1 MINIYFGLIITKNK
15 KTNKIK
21 REITKITDSPYLA
34 AYFLDE
40 RIKKIKSNKNL
51 LIDYK
56 NLEEELISY
65 EFIEDLEVEEKIPY
79 NISFIEM
86 TEEYKE
92 DFKVTMLESGLNES
106 EIEELTDFENDG
118 YYDVEF
124 LDDLQFYKDQEESV
138 INSVIEDFLSD
149 KENKKIDFIEFCNSE
164 DYLMEIETFKNSK
177 RYSYYK
183 EDISNIIEEYEYEY
197 EEEEEEFEEESNDSI
212 DSDSLVSLYSA
223 QILNYT
229 QGKWKEQVNFLK
241 KLYERDDLFLTIVHT
256 NDSYGTFGNDNK
268 QYLLSFIKQEII
280 EALENNTF
288 DNKKFGFIM
297 TIRQFTNIMHK
308 PNIPV
313 KRVSMCYINN
323 DGIFPISKKDI
334 IIANSTCA
342 ITGKKIKKEEGVQFV
357 GFENMLGYLNI
368 K

>member
-56 NLEEELISY
+56 NIEEELISY
-65 EFIEDLEVEEKIPY
+65 EFIENLDFEEKIPY
-79 NISFIEM
+79 NISFVKM
-86 TEEYKE
+86 TEEYQENLKAS
-92 DFKVTMLESGLNES
+92 MLESGLNEF
-106 EIEELTDFENDG
+106 EIEELTNFENEG

-124 LDDLQFYKDQEESV
+124 LDDLQFYKNQEESV
-138 INSVIEDFLSD
+138 INSVIEDFLLD
-149 KENKKIDFIEFCNSE
+149 KENKKIDFIEFCNSD

-177 RYSYYK
+177 RYLHYK
-183 EDISNIIEEYEYEY
+183 EEIENLIEDEQYED
-197 EEEEEEFEEESNDSI
+197 EEFKEESGDSI

-229 QGKWKEQVNFLK
+229 QGIWKEQLNFFK

-288 DNKKFGFIM
+288 NSKKFGFVM

>member
-1 MINIYFGLIITKNK
+1 MIDIYFGLIITKNK

-40 RIKKIKSNKNL
+40 KIKKIKSNKNL

-65 EFIEDLEVEEKIPY
+65 EFIEDLDFEEKIPY
-79 NISFIEM
+79 NISFVEM
-86 TEEYKE
+86 TEDLKAS
-92 DFKVTMLESGLNES
+92 MLESGLNES
-106 EIEELTDFENDG
+106 EIEELTNFENEG

-124 LDDLQFYKDQEESV
+124 LEDLQFYKNQDESL
-138 INSVIEDFLSD
+138 INSVIEDFLLD

-177 RYSYYK
+177 RYLHYK
-183 EDISNIIEEYEYEY
+183 EDINNIIIEEY
-197 EEEEEEFEEESNDSI
+197 EEEEFEEESNDSI
-212 DSDSLVSLYSA
+212 DPNSLVSLYSA

-229 QGKWKEQVNFLK
+229 QGKWKEQLNFFK
-241 KLYERDDLFLTIVHT
+241 KLYERDDLFLSIVHT

-280 EALENNTF
+280 EALDNNTF

-308 PNIPV
+308 QNIPV

-342 ITGKKIKKEEGVQFV
+342 MTGKKIKKEEGVQYV
-357 GFENMLGYLNI
+357 GFEKMLDYLNI

>member
-65 EFIEDLEVEEKIPY
+65 EFIEDFEEKIPY
-79 NISFIEM
+79 NISFVEI

-92 DFKVTMLESGLNES
+92 NFKVSMLESGLNES
-106 EIEELTDFENDG
+106 EIEELTDFENEG

-124 LDDLQFYKDQEESV
+124 LEDLQFYKDQDESF

-149 KENKKIDFIEFCNSE
+149 KENKKIDFIGFCNSE

-183 EDISNIIEEYEYEY
+183 DDISNIIEEYE
-197 EEEEEEFEEESNDSI
+197 EEEFEEESYDSI

-229 QGKWKEQVNFLK
+229 QGKWKEQLNFLK
-241 KLYERDDLFLTIVHT
+241 KLYERDDLFLSILHT

-280 EALENNTF
+280 DALENNTF

-342 ITGKKIKKEEGVQFV
+342 MTGKKIKKEEGVQYV
-357 GFENMLGYLNI
+357 GFEKMLDYLNI